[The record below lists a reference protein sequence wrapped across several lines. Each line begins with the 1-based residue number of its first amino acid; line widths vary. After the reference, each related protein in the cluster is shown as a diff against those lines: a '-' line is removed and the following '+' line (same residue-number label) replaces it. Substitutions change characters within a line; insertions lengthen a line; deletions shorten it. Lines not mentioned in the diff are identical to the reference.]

1 MYKKIIDNEVC
12 GEWTGPLRGNM
23 QQLTPASHS
32 KEDALPVIIIMPE
45 DACSIFM
52 QDNDFMYRIGV
63 GGFGS
68 SLGIYKELA

>member
-1 MYKKIIDNEVC
+1 MYKKIINNEVY
-12 GEWTGPLRGNM
+12 GEWTGPIRGNI
-23 QQLTPASHS
+23 QQLTPGSHG
-32 KEDALPVIIIMPE
+32 KEDALPVIIIVSE

-52 QDNDFMYRIGV
+52 QDNDFMYQIGV